1 MTRPGIGRI
10 IGEIRQ
16 ATGALMAHSFL
27 LGNRDFGRYWAARL
41 VSYAGDQIAR
51 TALLIAVF
59 DRHGGAALGLL
70 LIAGTAP
77 RLLGPALGAL
87 ADRYDQ
93 RRIIVVCDV
102 AQALLYGVIA
112 LAAPPLPV
120 LLALVAVAA
129 TAATA
134 FTPAG
139 RSLLPRLV
147 PAADLGTANA
157 RLAVGVNAGFAA
169 GPALGGLLLAAA
181 GLTATLLVDA
191 ATFVASAVL
200 VAGVHRLARAGAAP
214 ARPMR
219 TILREG
225 LTTVRGNPV
234 VRAVS
239 TGFLVMVTFAALDNV
254 ALVPFG
260 RDALGAGAAGIGLL
274 GSLYGI
280 GMVAGPMLIGRARMD
295 LVLYAAFLA
304 LGAGTL
310 LTGVSPLLALALA
323 GQALAGA
330 GAGWHNVAADTLI
343 QQHVPADRLGTVFG
357 TVYMFPYAA
366 EVLAYA
372 TGTALLAATG
382 PRTVLVVSGLGI
394 LATLAVVGP
403 LLARA
408 LRSPVLAGDLR

>member
-1 MTRPGIGRI
+1 
-10 IGEIRQ
+10 
-16 ATGALMAHSFL
+16 MAHSL
-27 LGNRDFGRYWAARL
+27 IRTHPDFGRYWAARL

-87 ADRYDQ
+87 ADRFDQ

-102 AQALLYGVIA
+102 AQALLYLAIA
-112 LAAPPLPV
+112 ALAPPLPV
-120 LLALVAVAA
+120 LLALIAAAA

-147 PAADLGTANA
+147 GRDRLGAANA
-157 RLAVGVNAGFAA
+157 QLAVGVNIGFAA
-169 GPALGGLLLAAA
+169 GPALGGLLLAGL

-191 ATFVASAVL
+191 VTFVASAVL
-200 VAGVHRLARAGAAP
+200 VAGVRTLSRATGTP
-214 ARPMR
+214 GRPFA

-239 TGFLVMVTFAALDNV
+239 TGFLVMVAFAALDNV

-260 RDALGAGAAGIGLL
+260 RDDLGASAFEIGLL

-280 GMVAGPMLIGRARMD
+280 GMVLGPMAIARARMD
-295 LVLYAAFLA
+295 LVLYAAFGA
-304 LGAGTL
+304 LGLGTL
-310 LTGVSPLLALALA
+310 LTGISPVIALALA

-343 QQHVPADRLGTVFG
+343 QQNVPADRLGTVFG

-366 EVLAYA
+366 EVIAYA
-372 TGTALLAATG
+372 VGTSLLTAAG
-382 PRTVLVVSGLGI
+382 PRGVLYISGLGI
-394 LATLAVVGP
+394 LATLAMVAPMLSRARRPGP
-403 LLARA
+403 IAPELTPERTPSLTTGA
-408 LRSPVLAGDLR
+408 

>member
-1 MTRPGIGRI
+1 MARSL
-10 IGEIRQ
+10 IR
-16 ATGALMAHSFL
+16 THP
-27 LGNRDFGRYWAARL
+27 DFGRYWAARL

-59 DRHGGAALGLL
+59 DRHGGAALGLV

-87 ADRYDQ
+87 ADRFDQ

-102 AQALLYGVIA
+102 AQALLYVAIA
-112 LAAPPLPV
+112 ALAPPLPV
-120 LLALVAVAA
+120 LLALVAAAA

-147 PAADLGTANA
+147 GKDELGAANA
-157 RLAVGVNAGFAA
+157 QLAVGVNVGFAA
-169 GPALGGLLLAAA
+169 GPALGGLLLAGV

-191 ATFVASAVL
+191 ATFVVSAAL
-200 VAGVHRLARAGAAP
+200 VAGVRTLSVSAAAAG
-214 ARPMR
+214 RPFGV
-219 TILREG
+219 IVREG
-225 LTTVRGNPV
+225 LATVRGNPV

-260 RDALGAGAAGIGLL
+260 RDDLGASSVEIGLL

-280 GMVAGPMLIGRARMD
+280 GMVLGPMMIARARMD
-295 LVLYAAFLA
+295 LVLYGAFAA

-310 LTGVSPLLALALA
+310 LTGASPVIALALA

-343 QQHVPADRLGTVFG
+343 QQHVPSDRLGTVFG

-366 EVLAYA
+366 EVIAYA
-372 TGTALLAATG
+372 AGTSLLATAG
-382 PRTVLVVSGLGI
+382 PRGVLFLSGLGI
-394 LATLAVVGP
+394 LATLALVAP
-403 LLARA
+403 LLTRARLAPARA
-408 LRSPVLAGDLR
+408 